1 MSSFDPYLSATELAM
16 RIRRREISPVTVVE
30 DCLERIEDRN
40 DATNAFVTTIS
51 ESARNRAK
59 EAEKR
64 LNRGEPVGPLHG
76 VPIAIKDLFD
86 FKSGVRNTIGSKP
99 FAEFVPETT
108 ATYVHR
114 LEEAGAIVVG
124 KTNVPEF
131 GHKGTTDNA
140 LFGATSTPFDLD
152 MNAGGSSGGSA
163 AAVADGLVPVA
174 QGTDGGGS
182 IRIPAALCGVF
193 GFKPSYGRV
202 AQEVRPDGFASHTP
216 LIHAGPLTRTVDDA
230 ALMLDVMTG
239 PSPRDPLSV
248 PDDNIDFQAAVGRGV
263 DGLDIAYSPDFGLF
277 PVEDQVSAI
286 VHKAAN
292 TFDEAGATVE
302 KASPEF
308 EDSRETLREV
318 WFREIG
324 GQYHSVLQG
333 FEKAGIDLL
342 ENYRTEIAPEFLD
355 LLERTKD
362 MTVREYKRDEHIRTR
377 TFDAIQDLFEGYDL
391 LVTPTVGV
399 EAIPNATDGQT
410 VGPSSINGVPVDPL
424 IGWSLAYPINF
435 TGHPAA
441 SVPAGRTS
449 ADNPVGMQIIGR
461 RYRDGAVLAASGA
474 IERSRSWHNMYPPR

>member
-1 MSSFDPYLSATELAM
+1 MSSFQPYLSATELAM

-30 DCLERIEDRN
+30 ACLERIGDRN
-40 DATNAFVTTIS
+40 DATNAFVTTID
-51 ESARNRAK
+51 ESARTRAK
-59 EAEKR
+59 RAERR
-64 LNRGEPVGPLHG
+64 LDRGESVGPLHG

-108 ATYVHR
+108 ATYVRR
-114 LEEAGAIVVG
+114 LEDAGAIVVG

-131 GHKGTTDNA
+131 GHKGTTDNF
-140 LFGATSTPFDLD
+140 LVGATSTPFDLD

-202 AQEVRPDGFASHTP
+202 AQEGRPDGFASHTP
-216 LIHAGPLTRTVDDA
+216 FIHAGPLTRTVDDA

-248 PDDNIDFQAAVGRGV
+248 PDDDTDFRAAVGRGV
-263 DGLDIAYSPDFGLF
+263 DELDVAYSPDFGLF
-277 PVEDQVSAI
+277 PVEDRVSA
-286 VHKAAN
+286 VVDEAAGV
-292 TFDEAGATVE
+292 FDEAGATVE
-302 KASPEF
+302 EASPEF

-318 WFREIG
+318 WFREIA
-324 GQYHSVLQG
+324 GQYHSVLDG
-333 FEKAGIDLL
+333 FKKEGIDLL
-342 ENYRTEIAPEFLD
+342 ENHRDEIAPEFLD
-355 LLERTKD
+355 LLEETRD
-362 MTVREYKRDEHIRTR
+362 LTVREYKRDEHVRTR
-377 TFDAIQDLFEGYDL
+377 AFDAIQDLFEDYDL

-410 VGPSSINGVPVDPL
+410 VGPSSINDEPVDPL

-435 TGHPAA
+435 TGHPTA
-441 SVPAGRTS
+441 SVPAGQTG
-449 ADNPVGMQIIGR
+449 ADYPVGMQIVGR
-461 RYRDGAVLAASGA
+461 RYNDDTVLAASGT
-474 IERSRSWHNMYPPR
+474 IERSRSWHDMYPPR